1 MKKTIKVNIDSVLS
15 NTHVAHVLHN
25 LFETG
30 WAPREDEVD
39 AAIESLPKRQRKSG
53 RAFVEK
59 VIALK
64 TDPKAYRAHKT
75 KVKQEL
81 MANRDVDKA
90 YRVKLFREANPQH
103 FAELEAQKA
112 TPKHLRHLKRS

>member
-1 MKKTIKVNIDSVLS
+1 MKTIKVNIDSVLS
-15 NTHVAHVLHN
+15 NTAVVNVLHT

-30 WAPREDEVD
+30 WAPREDEVE

-59 VIALK
+59 VIELK
-64 TDPKAYRAHKT
+64 TNPKAYRAHKA
-75 KVKQEL
+75 KVKMEL
-81 MANRDVDKA
+81 EANREVDKA
-90 YRVKLFREANPQH
+90 YRVKLFREANPGH

-112 TPKHLRHLKRS
+112 TPKHLRYLKR